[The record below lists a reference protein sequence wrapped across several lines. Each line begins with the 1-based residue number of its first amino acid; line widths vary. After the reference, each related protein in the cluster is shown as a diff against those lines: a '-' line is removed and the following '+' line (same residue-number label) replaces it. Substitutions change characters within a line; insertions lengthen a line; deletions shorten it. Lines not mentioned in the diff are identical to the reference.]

1 MKTALILFMAGA
13 LMMSEQFVSG
23 QQKDRKDIA
32 EKDKWNLTDLY
43 PTDDAWKEAKEKLT
57 AQIPSIQKYKGTL
70 SRSAAQLF
78 ECLDLVTNMS
88 KEFSRMR
95 SYASMSSDQDT
106 RESKYQA
113 MTQEIAQVGTMFG
126 SAASFIRPEILKMD
140 KSLIDG
146 FIAKEPRLKDY
157 AFYLNDILRGKAH
170 TGTEGEEKII
180 ANAGLM
186 ADGASRIYGIFSNAD
201 FPYPEVTLS
210 DGRSVK
216 LDQAGFGVSRALPNR
231 DDRKLV
237 FATYMNKLNDFRR
250 TFGTALYSEI
260 KTHMFYK
267 NARNYQS
274 CLEASLDPNNIP
286 VEVYHNHIKN
296 VNQYLPS
303 FHRYLKLRQ
312 RMMGV
317 DQLHYYDLYA
327 PLVKGVDLK
336 YTVDES
342 KKHILASLAPLGKDY
357 VSVVQKAFDERWID
371 MYPTTAKR
379 SGAYSNGSAYDVHP
393 YILMNYQGQY
403 SDLTTLTHELGHT
416 MQSYLSNKKQ
426 PYVTSQYPIF
436 VAEVAS
442 TFNEALLIDYMLKT
456 IKDDQAR
463 LSLLGNFLENIKGT
477 VFRQTQFAEFELKIH
492 ELAEKG
498 EALTGD
504 RFNEIYY
511 DITKKYYG
519 HDQKVCVV
527 NDEIKSEWAFIP
539 HFYYDFYVYQYATSF
554 TASAALSEKV
564 LAGDKKAV
572 DKYME
577 FLSAGGSDYPISL
590 LKTAGVDMMSA
601 EPMKLTMDKMN
612 RVMDEMEKILDK
624 SEGKGKDKK
633 NEKK

>member
-1 MKTALILFMAGA
+1 MKQTLILLIMGVFIMTD
-13 LMMSEQFVSG
+13 QFVYG
-23 QQKDRKDIA
+23 QQKERKEIA
-32 EKDKWNLTDLY
+32 DKDKWNLADLY
-43 PTDDAWKEAKEKLT
+43 ASDDAWKTAKEKLT
-57 AQIPSIQKYKGTL
+57 AQIPSLQKYRGKL
-70 SRSAAQLF
+70 SESAQQLF
-78 ECLDLVTNMS
+78 ECAELVTNMS
-88 KEFSRMR
+88 KEFSRLI

-113 MTQEIAQVGTMFG
+113 MSQEMGQVGAMFG
-126 SAASFIRPEILKMD
+126 AAASFIEPEILKID
-140 KSLIDG
+140 KKIIDG
-146 FIAKEPRLKDY
+146 FIEKEPKLKPFT
-157 AFYLNDILRGKAH
+157 FYLNDILRRKAH
-170 TGTEGEEKII
+170 TGSEGEEKII
-180 ANAGLM
+180 ADAGLM
-186 ADGASRIYGIFSNAD
+186 SDAASRIYGIFSNAE

-210 DGRSVK
+210 DGKKVK
-216 LDQAGFGVSRALPNR
+216 LDQAGFGISRTLANR

-237 FATYMNKLNDFRR
+237 FATYMNKLNEYRR

-260 KTHMFYK
+260 KTHMFTK
-267 NARNYQS
+267 NAKKYAS
-274 CLEASLDPNNIP
+274 CLEASLDANNIP
-286 VEVYHNHIKN
+286 VDVYHNHIKN
-296 VNQYLPS
+296 VNQNLPS

-327 PLVKGVDLK
+327 PLVSGVDLK

-342 KKHILASLAPLGKDY
+342 KKHILTSLAPLGKDY

-403 SDLTTLTHELGHT
+403 NDLTTLIHELGHT

-426 PYVTSQYPIF
+426 PYITSQYPIF

-456 IKDDQAR
+456 IKDDNVR

-519 HDQKVCVV
+519 HDQNVCIVD
-527 NDEIKSEWAFIP
+527 DEIKAEWAFIP
-539 HFYYDFYVYQYATSF
+539 HFYYNYYVYQYATSY

-564 LAGDKKAV
+564 LAGDKAAAG
-572 DKYME
+572 KYID
-577 FLSAGGSDYPISL
+577 FLSAGGSDYPIAL
-590 LKTAGVDMMSA
+590 LKTAGVDMMTV

-612 RVMDEMEKILDK
+612 RVMDEMDKILDK
-624 SEGKGKDKK
+624 QKSGKKET
-633 NEKK
+633 EKK